1 MRRQRR
7 MKNLGHAGML
17 LKVIGNGN
25 ARSNMLLHP
34 NLNKI
39 VENVIVNHLLEFKMI
54 LKTLIL

>member
-1 MRRQRR
+1 MN
-7 MKNLGHAGML
+7 NLGHARML

-25 ARSNMLLHP
+25 ARGNMLLHP

-39 VENVIVNHLLEFKMI
+39 VENVIVNHLLEFKII